1 VGIIRKD
8 HLMEYRAGFKIVLK
22 LVTVEIPLVFLVMF
36 YIMQRPQQLVY
47 VAPIFFMLSVLGG
60 ALFIYRE
67 AKLRRKK

>member
-1 VGIIRKD
+1 
-8 HLMEYRAGFKIVLK
+8 MEYRAGFKIVLK